1 MSSTMGPT
9 GRRALVALALA
20 TIAVSVAI
28 IVRLARSRSQGM
40 AAIGDVVPSDP
51 VRMDEL
57 VDTASEE
64 SFPASDPP
72 SYWGRSDPG
81 VLP

>member
-1 MSSTMGPT
+1 MGPT
-9 GRRALVALALA
+9 GRRALLALALA
-20 TIAVSVAI
+20 TIAASVAI
-28 IVRLARSRSQGM
+28 MVRLGRSRSRGV

-51 VRMDEL
+51 VRRDDL

-72 SYWGRSDPG
+72 SYWGRIDPG